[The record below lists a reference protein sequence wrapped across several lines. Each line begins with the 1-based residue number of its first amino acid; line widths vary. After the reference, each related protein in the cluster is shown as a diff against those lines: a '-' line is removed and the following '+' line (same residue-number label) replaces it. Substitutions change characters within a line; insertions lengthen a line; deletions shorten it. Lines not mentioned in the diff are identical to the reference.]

1 MTTAYRRLLLKLSGE
16 GLAGENGYGIHP
28 GVIGG
33 LADQIR
39 EVHELG
45 VQISLVLGGG
55 NIIRG
60 LSAAAAGMDRAQ
72 ADYMGMLASV
82 INSMALQD
90 ALEKMGVPTRVQTA
104 IEIAQVAEPYIRRR
118 AVRHLEKGRLV
129 IFAAGTGNPYFTTDT
144 AAALRAAE
152 IQAEVVMK
160 ATQVDGIYSADPA
173 TDPAARRY
181 TELSFADALQRDLRF
196 MDQTAIALCRENDLP
211 IIVFDMGVRGNILK
225 AVRGERVGTIV
236 RESLEGTEGDSRH

>member
-1 MTTAYRRLLLKLSGE
+1 
-16 GLAGENGYGIHP
+16 
-28 GVIGG
+28 
-33 LADQIR
+33 
-39 EVHELG
+39 VHELG
-45 VQISLVLGGG
+45 TEICIVIGGG

-60 LSAAAAGMDRAQ
+60 MTAASQGMDRAQ

-82 INSMALQD
+82 INAMALQD
-90 ALEKMGVPTRVQTA
+90 ALEKQGSSTRVQTA

-118 AVRHLEKGRLV
+118 AMRHMEKGRIV

-152 IQAEVVMK
+152 VHAEVVMK
-160 ATQVDGIYSADPA
+160 ATQVDGVYSADPHK
-173 TDPAARRY
+173 DPTAVRY
-181 TELSFADALQRDLRF
+181 EELSFSEALQKDLRF

-211 IIVFDMGVRGNILK
+211 IHLFDMNVRGNIMK

-236 RESLEGTEGDSRH
+236 GRTRD

>member
-1 MTTAYRRLLLKLSGE
+1 MSTVYRRLLLKLSGE
-16 GLAGENGYGIHP
+16 GLAGAEGFGIHP
-28 GVIGG
+28 GVIAGI
-33 LADQIR
+33 AEQVR

-45 VQISLVLGGG
+45 VEVSLVIGGG

-60 LSAAAAGMDRAQ
+60 MSAAAAGMDRAQ

-82 INSMALQD
+82 INGMALQD
-90 ALEKMGVPTRVQTA
+90 ALEKQGVTTRMQTA

-118 AVRHLEKGRLV
+118 AMRHLEKGRIV

-152 IQAEVVMK
+152 IQADVVMK
-160 ATQVDGIYSADPA
+160 ATQVDGVYSADPA
-173 TDPAARRY
+173 VDPDAVRY
-181 TELSFADALQRDLRF
+181 DELSFAESLQRDLRF

-211 IIVFDMGVRGNILK
+211 IMVFDMSVRGNILK
-225 AVRGERVGTIV
+225 AVRGEKVGTLV
-236 RESLEGTEGDSRH
+236 RD

>member
-1 MTTAYRRLLLKLSGE
+1 MATGYRRILLKLSGE
-16 GLAGENGYGIHP
+16 GLAGEDGFGIHP
-28 GVIGG
+28 GLIADI
-33 LADQIR
+33 ADQVR
-39 EVHELG
+39 EVHALG
-45 VQISLVLGGG
+45 TEVCIVIGGG

-60 LSAAAAGMDRAQ
+60 MTAASQGMDRAQ

-82 INSMALQD
+82 INAMALQD
-90 ALEKMGVPTRVQTA
+90 ALEKQGIPTRVQTA

-118 AVRHLEKGRLV
+118 AMRHMEKGRIV

-152 IQAEVVMK
+152 VQAEIVMK
-160 ATQVDGIYSADPA
+160 ATQVDGVYSADPHK
-173 TDPAARRY
+173 DPNAVRY
-181 TELSFADALQRDLRF
+181 EELAFAEALQRDLRF

-211 IIVFDMGVRGNILK
+211 ILIFDMGVRGNIMK

-236 RESLEGTEGDSRH
+236 GRIQD